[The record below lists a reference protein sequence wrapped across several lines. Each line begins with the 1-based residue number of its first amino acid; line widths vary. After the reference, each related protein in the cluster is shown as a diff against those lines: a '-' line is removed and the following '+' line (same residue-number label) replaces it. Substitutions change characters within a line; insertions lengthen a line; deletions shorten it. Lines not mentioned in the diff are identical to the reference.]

1 MESPDGQGEWTFTIM
16 RSSRRVVLS
25 SLPHPLGQ
33 LPSFLSILADS
44 CQNRWGIC
52 FSDDSQTRE
61 FRAKQQAMVKIITLG
76 TVTCLGVELNPR
88 DHQLESR
95 GERIR

>member
-16 RSSRRVVLS
+16 RSSRHVVLS

-44 CQNRWGIC
+44 CQSRWEIC
-52 FSDDSQTRE
+52 LSNDSQP
-61 FRAKQQAMVKIITLG
+61 RA
-76 TVTCLGVELNPR
+76 NPGIQGKATSYR
-88 DHQLESR
+88 QNYNPWGCNLSR
-95 GERIR
+95 GRV